1 MVENPMVWK
10 FKNFIAL
17 TLIFKDCYS
26 NCHVPHA
33 VILYT
38 IFNVYHHALV
48 IWTVHNVMLD
58 SDGQLLLHA
67 HTLELSQLLQ
77 EIFLLSIDF
86 FNVYI
91 PPNHYCLLKSIP
103 LYYMTSSLLPVSNPV
118 AIKMESTRSEKTE
131 PETKSDRGAED
142 ERKSTCS
149 DEPKT
154 HWVDTVHWHTG
165 FCVPRLETSW

>member
-1 MVENPMVWK
+1 M
-10 FKNFIAL
+10 
-17 TLIFKDCYS
+17 FKDCYS

-86 FNVYI
+86 LMSIYRQITIAFSSPYLYI
-91 PPNHYCLLKSIP
+91 I
-103 LYYMTSSLLPVSNPV
+103 
-118 AIKMESTRSEKTE
+118 
-131 PETKSDRGAED
+131 
-142 ERKSTCS
+142 
-149 DEPKT
+149 
-154 HWVDTVHWHTG
+154 
-165 FCVPRLETSW
+165 